1 MSAPSAPPTST
12 DGTGTTFHP
21 TTAADP
27 QAAAASTPRSDY
39 CIFMRDGRRFALS
52 TLVAREILE
61 SRPFT
66 PVPYA
71 PPELL
76 GAFNVRGEIVP
87 LVNLDRFLGVEERP
101 PARGDTLLMLCQGE
115 LTMAAVVDQVVIVK
129 HVSPWEI
136 RRAKLDPSI
145 TNPLVRGL
153 VGRDAEETMVLD
165 AERLIAGV
173 VERIAAGL
181 RGTRSKGSTA
191 ASLRGAAPSG
201 AGAPE
206 RNVVTAATAST
217 TPSDEA
223 DPQGSVMS
231 GDPAAGSAMGEDPS
245 VGGR

>member
-1 MSAPSAPPTST
+1 MSSASAPLPPT
-12 DGTGTTFHP
+12 
-21 TTAADP
+21 AATEP
-27 QAAAASTPRSDY
+27 QAAAAATPRSDY

-61 SRPFT
+61 ARPFT

-115 LTMAAVVDQVVIVK
+115 LTMAAVVDQVVVVK

-136 RRAKLDPSI
+136 RRARLDPSI

-181 RGTRSKGSTA
+181 RGTRAKGSA
-191 ASLRGAAPSG
+191 AATPRGASPSG
-201 AGAPE
+201 AGVPE
-206 RNVVTAATAST
+206 RDVVGTAAAGAT
-217 TPSDEA
+217 TSDEA
-223 DPQGSVMS
+223 DPV
-231 GDPAAGSAMGEDPS
+231 GSAADEEPS

>member
-1 MSAPSAPPTST
+1 MSAAPE
-12 DGTGTTFHP
+12 
-21 TTAADP
+21 P
-27 QAAAASTPRSDY
+27 QAAAAATPRSDY

-52 TLVAREILE
+52 TTIAKEILE
-61 SRPFT
+61 ARPFT

-76 GAFNVRGEIVP
+76 GAFNLRGEVVP
-87 LVNLDRFLGVEERP
+87 LVNLDRFLGVDERP
-101 PARGDTLLMLCQGE
+101 PERGDTLLLLCQGE

-136 RRAKLDPSI
+136 RRAKLEPSI
-145 TNPLVRGL
+145 VNPLVRGL

-181 RGTRSKGSTA
+181 RGTRTKGSTA
-191 ASLRGAAPSG
+191 ASLRAAAAGTARSG
-201 AGAPE
+201 
-206 RNVVTAATAST
+206 
-217 TPSDEA
+217 EA
-223 DPQGSVMS
+223 DP
-231 GDPAAGSAMGEDPS
+231 DGSAADEVPS

>member
-1 MSAPSAPPTST
+1 MSAASAPPAPT

-115 LTMAAVVDQVVIVK
+115 LTMAAVVDQVVVVK

-173 VERIAAGL
+173 VEKIAGGL
-181 RGTRSKGSTA
+181 RGTRAKGSA
-191 ASLRGAAPSG
+191 AAPRGTAPAGAVDARSSG
-201 AGAPE
+201 AGVPA
-206 RNVVTAATAST
+206 
-217 TPSDEA
+217 EA
-223 DPQGSVMS
+223 
-231 GDPAAGSAMGEDPS
+231 AAGNDEPATGSATDEDLS

>member
-1 MSAPSAPPTST
+1 MSSASASPTPK
-12 DGTGTTFHP
+12 DGAGTTFRP
-21 TTAADP
+21 TGATEP
-27 QAAAASTPRSDY
+27 QGVAAATPRSDY
-39 CIFMRDGRRFALS
+39 CVFLRAGRRFALS

-61 SRPFT
+61 ARPFT

-87 LVNLDRFLGVEERP
+87 LVNLDRFLGVEERA
-101 PARGDTLLMLCQGE
+101 PARGDTLLMLCQGD
-115 LTMAAVVDQVVIVK
+115 LVMAAVVDQVVVVK

-191 ASLRGAAPSG
+191 ASLRGAADCRAAGAVPSG
-201 AGAPE
+201 AGVPE
-206 RNVVTAATAST
+206 RDVVTTAAAGAAT
-217 TPSDEA
+217 SDDA
-223 DPQGSVMS
+223 DPH
-231 GDPAAGSAMGEDPS
+231 GSAAGEDPS